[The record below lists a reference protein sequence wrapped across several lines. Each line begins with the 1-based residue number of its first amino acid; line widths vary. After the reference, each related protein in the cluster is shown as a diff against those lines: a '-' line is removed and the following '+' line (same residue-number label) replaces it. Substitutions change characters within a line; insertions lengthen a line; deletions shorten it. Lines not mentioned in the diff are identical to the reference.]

1 MVTFA
6 EITEAYGRIR
16 SVIVKTSVLTSSALD
31 QVTGGTVYL
40 KCENLQLAGAFKFRG
55 AYNALSLLSPR
66 ERKRGVITHSS
77 GNHAQALA
85 LAASM
90 LRVKATIVMPHDAS
104 PAKLAATRQYGAN
117 VVLCG
122 PTLEDRV
129 QVTNDLIVQHNYV
142 LIHPYDNAHVIAG
155 NGTAAL
161 ELVEEVGKLDYVF
174 APVGGGGLLSGT
186 ATAMKTLCP
195 DAAVIGVEPANAD
208 DAYRSFK
215 TGKLVPSINPTTIAD
230 GLRTSLS
237 ELTFSLIRK
246 HVDDIITVS
255 ESEIVDA
262 MRFLWDRMKLVVEPS
277 GAVSLAGL
285 LKLRGHLRNRRAGV
299 IISGGNVDLDRF
311 FEQYTTSPDS
321 GS

>member
-1 MVTFA
+1 MVGFS
-6 EITEAYGRIR
+6 EISEAYDRIR
-16 SVIVKTSVLTSSALD
+16 SVAVKTPVLTSSALD
-31 QVTGGTVYL
+31 QVTGGRVFF

-55 AYNALSLLSPR
+55 AYNALSLLSSR

-77 GNHAQALA
+77 GNHAQAVA

-90 LRVKATIVMPHDAS
+90 LRVKATIVMPRDAS
-104 PAKLAATRQYGAN
+104 PVKLEATRQYGAD

-129 QVTNDLIVQHNYV
+129 QVTTDLIVQHNYV

-161 ELVEEVGKLDYVF
+161 ELLNEVEKLDHMF

-186 ATAMKTLCP
+186 AIATKTLCP
-195 DAAVIGVEPANAD
+195 DAVVIGVEPANAD

-215 TGKLVPSINPTTIAD
+215 SGKLTPSVNPTTIAD

-237 ELTFSLIRK
+237 ELTFGIIRK
-246 HVDDIITVS
+246 HVDDIVTVS
-255 ESEIVDA
+255 ESEIVEA
-262 MRFLWDRMKLVVEPS
+262 MRFLWERMKLVVEPS

-285 LKLRGHLRNRRAGV
+285 LKLRGRLRNRRAGV
-299 IISGGNVDLDRF
+299 IISGGNVDLARF
-311 FEQYTTSPDS
+311 FEQYATSP
-321 GS
+321 

>member
-1 MVTFA
+1 MVSFL
-6 EITEAYGRIR
+6 EITEAYDRIR
-16 SVIVKTSVLTSSALD
+16 SVVVKTPVLTSGALD
-31 QVTGGTVYL
+31 QVTGGRVFF

-55 AYNALSLLSPR
+55 AYNALSLLTPK

-77 GNHAQALA
+77 GNHAQAVA

-90 LRVKATIVMPHDAS
+90 LRVKATIVMPRDA
-104 PAKLAATRQYGAN
+104 PQVKLEATRQYGAD

-129 QVTNDLIVQHNYV
+129 QVTTDLIVRHDYV
-142 LIHPYDNAHVIAG
+142 LIHPYDNARVIAG

-161 ELVEEVGKLDYVF
+161 ELLQEVEKLDYML

-186 ATAMKTLCP
+186 AIATKTLCP
-195 DAAVIGVEPANAD
+195 DAVVIGVEPTNAD

-215 TGKLVPSINPTTIAD
+215 SGKLMPSVNPTTIAD

-237 ELTFSLIRK
+237 ELTLGIIRK
-246 HVDDIITVS
+246 HVDDIVTVS
-255 ESEIVDA
+255 ESEIIEA
-262 MRFLWDRMKLVVEPS
+262 MRFLWERMKLVVEPS

-285 LKLRGHLRNRRAGV
+285 LKLRGRLRNRRAGV
-299 IISGGNVDLDRF
+299 IVSGGNVDLTRF
-311 FEQYTTSPDS
+311 FEQYAASP
-321 GS
+321 

>member
-1 MVTFA
+1 MVGFSDV
-6 EITEAYGRIR
+6 TEAYDRVR
-16 SVIVKTSVLTSSALD
+16 SVVVKTPVLTSSALD
-31 QVTGGTVYL
+31 QVTGGRTFF

-55 AYNALSLLSPR
+55 AYNALSLLTPR

-77 GNHAQALA
+77 GNHAQAVA

-90 LRVKATIVMPHDAS
+90 LRVRATIVMPRDAS
-104 PAKLAATRQYGAN
+104 PVKLEATRQYGAD

-129 QVTNDLIVQHNYV
+129 QVTTNLIVQHDYV
-142 LIHPYDNAHVIAG
+142 MVHPYDNPRVIAG

-161 ELVEEVGKLDYVF
+161 ELLQEVGKLDYVF

-186 ATAMKTLCP
+186 AIAAKALCP
-195 DAAVIGVEPANAD
+195 DAVVLGIEPTNAD
-208 DAYRSFK
+208 DGYRSFK
-215 TGKLVPSINPTTIAD
+215 SGKLMPSVNPTTIAD

-237 ELTFSLIRK
+237 ELTFGIIRK
-246 HVDDIITVS
+246 HVDDIVTVS

-262 MRFLWDRMKLVVEPS
+262 MRFLWERMKLVVEPS

-285 LKLRGHLRNRRAGV
+285 LKLRGRLRSKRAGV
-299 IISGGNVDLDRF
+299 IVSGGNVDLTRI
-311 FEQYTTSPDS
+311 FEQYTTSL
-321 GS
+321 